1 MNKHSR
7 RKSSNLI
14 GRLKIKEEE
23 KIKMLVNTS
32 EKNKKM
38 KKENHLYLEN
48 NNIKK
53 NKENEYN
60 NYDKTRIKNI
70 NNTIENN
77 KFNRNYNPFLFS
89 TISKK
94 YSKEQLIRECDLV
107 NVKLNNY
114 VKSYSTLSQKGNHKI
129 IGTELEDVNQD
140 VVFFHNN
147 FLLIKNLYLF

>member
-1 MNKHSR
+1 M
-7 RKSSNLI
+7 
-14 GRLKIKEEE
+14 
-23 KIKMLVNTS
+23 
-32 EKNKKM
+32 
-38 KKENHLYLEN
+38 
-48 NNIKK
+48 
-53 NKENEYN
+53 
-60 NYDKTRIKNI
+60 NI
-70 NNTIENN
+70 NRHYLDLEAS
-77 KFNRNYNPFLFS
+77 YLFS

-147 FLLIKNLYLF
+147 FLLIKNLYLFGVCDGHGIQGHYVSSYAKNKGLTLSK